1 MTENDPAPEGAD
13 AADPSADAE
22 PELAP
27 HKIEEARSSRSRC
40 RTCRRKIDKGKLRLG
55 VLLEGPYGTGYLWH
69 HLTCAAK
76 RRADD
81 VEEAY
86 RSKAFDPDLELPP
99 IEELRKLKEKAEE
112 AKKNRRDA
120 PYAERAPSG
129 RSKCKS
135 CGEGIDQDAFRVVL
149 LREVTFGQQVRGT
162 PINVHPRCVASELR
176 AEDCMT
182 EIDGFEDMLRANT
195 PELTEDTAA
204 ELFTQIGE
212 LE

>member
-1 MTENDPAPEGAD
+1 MPEE
-13 AADPSADAE
+13 E
-22 PELAP
+22 PKQEEQLAP
-27 HKIEEARSSRSRC
+27 LVIEEARSSRSKC

-76 RRADD
+76 RRAED

-86 RSKAFDPDLELPP
+86 KTRAWADDVEVPPLE
-99 IEELRKLKEKAEE
+99 EMQKLREKAEE
-112 AKKNRRDA
+112 AKKNKKEA

-129 RSKCKS
+129 RSKCKHCDELIEQGS
-135 CGEGIDQDAFRVVL
+135 FRVAL
-149 LREVTFGQQVRGT
+149 LREIQFGNQVRGG
-162 PINVHPRCVASELR
+162 PINVHPKCVSAELR

-182 EIDGFEDMLRANT
+182 EVEGFEELVRANST
-195 PELTEDTAA
+195 DLSEDDAA
-204 ELFTQIGE
+204 ELFAQIGE

>member
-1 MTENDPAPEGAD
+1 MSDLPPED
-13 AADPSADAE
+13 TQE
-22 PELAP
+22 PELP
-27 HKIEEARSSRSRC
+27 PMKIEEARSSRSRC

-86 RSKAFDPDLELPP
+86 ANRAWEDGVDVPP
-99 IEELRKLKEKAEE
+99 IEELRKLREKAEE
-112 AKKNRRDA
+112 AKRNRREP

-129 RSKCKS
+129 RSKCKH
-135 CGEGIDQDAFRVVL
+135 CGEAIEQGAFRVVL
-149 LREVTFGQQVRGT
+149 SREVRFGNQVRGG
-162 PINVHPRCVASELR
+162 PINVHPRCVASELL

-182 EIDGFEDMLRANT
+182 EVEGFEDQLRANT
-195 PELTEDTAA
+195 PELTESDGV
-204 ELFTQIGE
+204 ELFAQIGD
-212 LE
+212 LD

>member
-1 MTENDPAPEGAD
+1 MPEE
-13 AADPSADAE
+13 E
-22 PELAP
+22 PKQEEQLAP
-27 HKIEEARSSRSRC
+27 LVIEEARSSRSKC

-76 RRADD
+76 RRAED

-86 RSKAFDPDLELPP
+86 KTRAWADDVEVPPLE
-99 IEELRKLKEKAEE
+99 EMQKLREKAEE
-112 AKKNRRDA
+112 AKKNKKEA

-129 RSKCKS
+129 RSKCKHCDELIEQGS
-135 CGEGIDQDAFRVVL
+135 FRVAL
-149 LREVTFGQQVRGT
+149 LREIQFGNQVRGG
-162 PINVHPRCVASELR
+162 PINVHPKCVSAELR

-182 EIDGFEDMLRANT
+182 EVDGFEELVRANST
-195 PELTEDTAA
+195 DLSEDDAA
-204 ELFTQIGE
+204 ELFAQIGE